1 MLTPVHIENARQFAD
16 VITILDDHTIT
27 GEK

>member
-1 MLTPVHIENARQFAD
+1 MLTPVDVENAGQFAD